1 MLNLHKSYISEFDT
15 INQEIKAEQIE
26 FQNEND
32 EDHWPGHRRG
42 DRTSRRWFEALRNI
56 ERWSIFSCES
66 NSRRRQR
73 LIN

>member
-32 EDHWPGHRRG
+32 DDHWLAW
-42 DRTSRRWFEALRNI
+42 TQE
-56 ERWSIFSCES
+56 
-66 NSRRRQR
+66 RRQD
-73 LIN
+73 LQKVVWGLEEHWEMEYF

>member
-32 EDHWPGHRRG
+32 DDH
-42 DRTSRRWFEALRNI
+42 
-56 ERWSIFSCES
+56 
-66 NSRRRQR
+66 
-73 LIN
+73 